1 MASSAS
7 LRSRAAVAAAAA
19 ACLAVLAAAA
29 LLRRRRRRDRAPAS
43 PRRLGARR
51 GLRPRRACEEEEKPQ
66 ARFKRV
72 LADNSYSR
80 FKHLRR
86 QGGQAEGSGGE
97 APPTPQE
104 STQKVHPFEEEVSS
118 LLNKPP
124 GFYSFM
130 LGDKCPEMSTSYN
143 WVDTEAQ
150 LEHLARLLADEKAF
164 AVDTEQHS
172 LRSFLGYTALMQ
184 ISTQKEDYLI
194 DTIALH
200 DVMGILRPVFANPS
214 ICKVLHGADNDV
226 LWLQRDFHIY
236 IVNMFDT
243 AKACDVL
250 AKPQKSLAYLLE
262 LYCGV
267 TKDKT
272 MQREDWRLR
281 PLTPEMIEYAR
292 TDAHYLLYIA
302 NCLTSELHAKT
313 RDTSDS
319 SNDKISFFF
328 EASHRSN
335 MVCMQLYAKE
345 IECPP
350 GASTA
355 ASILSRN
362 LHTHGLDPQKSSEV
376 KDLVWKFCAWRDL
389 MARMHDESLR
399 YVLSDQAIAALA
411 VSVPKHPNE
420 VSSII
425 AKTDLST
432 SSMYPR
438 LSSPSPIV
446 TAHVE
451 ELCYLLEDTTASMDD
466 IFKSLLGK
474 YKDPSGLCRLSV
486 YNYNLVSQLSLKQTN
501 MFSFSSSGEKLLTA
515 PPCKK
520 ASREL
525 FIKKFSCKSP
535 VYHNCRIYASDGR
548 LLCYCDRKKL
558 EWYTQRSLAKLIE
571 DNPPAIMLLF
581 EPKGRPED
589 EDNEFYIQSKKNICV
604 GCGEKSHYIRYR
616 IIPSCY
622 RMHFPEHLKSH
633 RSHDIVLLCVD
644 CHEIAHSAAEKYKRR
659 VAEEFG
665 IPLFVQ
671 KIVNS
676 GDISLI
682 TDASVAEDKRN
693 GTGVSP
699 LQLRTAAMALL
710 RHGSNMPSKR
720 CEELMQIVKSYYGG
734 RDVTPEDLEMALLVG
749 MSPHE
754 RRRLEKKKGYSF
766 RTQAQNIIKRS
777 SNKTILENN
786 GHDSDNTHALSE
798 QFPEDET
805 VSNAQQEFDETASP
819 NQLEDLKLTQG
830 SSSLPVS
837 TDDSICDH
845 DTTTLHTNTE
855 QQANGACTPA
865 NGHLDRDPCISVSS
879 NQAISKNAEKKISL
893 LGHGHHGKQVVEL
906 LLSNG
911 GEEAIN
917 QFCQRW
923 RQVFVEAVHPRYL
936 PSGWNIKHSGRRD
949 FGEFSVYKP
958 PKKAPQSAS
967 A

>member
-1 MASSAS
+1 MPSAAT
-7 LRSRAAVAAAAA
+7 LRSRAAVAAA

-29 LLRRRRRRDRAPAS
+29 LLHRRRRRNRAPAS
-43 PRRLGARR
+43 PRRLGARGRR
-51 GLRPRRACEEEEKPQ
+51 GRPRRACEEEEKPQ

-72 LADNSYSR
+72 LADNSYSP

-86 QGGQAEGSGGE
+86 QSAQPGGAEGE
-97 APPTPQE
+97 APLLTSQE
-104 STQKVHPFEEEVSS
+104 SSQRVHPFEEEITA

-124 GFYSFM
+124 DFCNFM
-130 LGDKCPEMSTSYN
+130 LADQCPEMHTPYN

-150 LEHLARLLADEKAF
+150 LEHLAKLLSEEKAF

-172 LRSFLGYTALMQ
+172 VRSFLGYTALMQ

-200 DVMGILRPVFANPS
+200 DVMAILRPVFANPS
-214 ICKVLHGADNDV
+214 ICKIFHGADNDV

-236 IVNMFDT
+236 VVNMFDT
-243 AKACDVL
+243 AKACEIL
-250 AKPQKSLAYLLE
+250 SKPQKSLAYLLE
-262 LYCGV
+262 VYCEV
-267 TKDKT
+267 TTDKT

-302 NCLTSELHAKT
+302 NCLASELHSKAC
-313 RDTSDS
+313 DTSS
-319 SNDKISFFF
+319 DKINFFF

-335 MVCMQLYAKE
+335 MVSMQLYAKE
-345 IECPP
+345 IESPP
-350 GASTA
+350 GASSA
-355 ASILSRN
+355 ASILTRN
-362 LHTHGLDPQKSSEV
+362 LQTHGLDTKKSSEV

-399 YVLSDQAIAALA
+399 YVLSDQAVAALA
-411 VSVPKHPNE
+411 VSLPKGPTE
-420 VSSII
+420 VF
-425 AKTDLST
+425 AALAGTDLNI
-432 SSMYPR
+432 SSMHPS

-446 TAHVE
+446 VAHVE
-451 ELCYLLEDTTASMDD
+451 ELCYLLEDTSTSMEG
-466 IFKSLLGK
+466 IFKSLLEK
-474 YKDPSGLCRLSV
+474 YKDPSGLCRLSI
-486 YNYNLVSQLSLKQTN
+486 YNYNLITQLSLKQTN
-501 MFSFSSSGEKLLTA
+501 TFSFAPSGEKLLTA
-515 PPCKK
+515 PPNKK
-520 ASREL
+520 ASRDL

-548 LLCYCDRKKL
+548 LLCYCDRRKL
-558 EWYTQRSLAKLIE
+558 EWYVQRNLAKLIE
-571 DNPPAIMLLF
+571 DSPPAIMLLF

-671 KIVNS
+671 KIMNS
-676 GDISLI
+676 GNISLI
-682 TDASVAEDKRN
+682 THTSVSEDKLN

-710 RHGSNMPSKR
+710 RHGSTMPVKR

-734 RDVTPEDLEMALLVG
+734 RDVTPEDLEVALLVG

-766 RTQAQNIIKRS
+766 KAQAQNIITKSSS
-777 SNKTILENN
+777 SNISENS
-786 GHDSDNTHALSE
+786 GHGSENSHALSE
-798 QFPEDET
+798 QFAEDGTE
-805 VSNAQQEFDETASP
+805 SNGQQEFNETESP
-819 NQLEDLKLTQG
+819 NQLEDLSLSQG
-830 SSSLPVS
+830 ISSLPVS
-837 TDDSICDH
+837 MEDTTFDH
-845 DTTTLHTNTE
+845 DTVTLKTDNE
-855 QQANGACTPA
+855 QQASGTCIPA
-865 NGHLDRDPCISVSS
+865 NSHINGDTSIRDNS
-879 NQAISKNAEKKISL
+879 NQTISKNAEKKISL

-923 RQVFVEAVHPRYL
+923 RHIFVEAVHPRYL
-936 PSGWNIKHSGRRD
+936 PSGWNINHSGRRD
-949 FGEFSVYKP
+949 FGDFSVYKP
-958 PKKAPQSAS
+958 AKNAAPPAS
-967 A
+967 G

>member
-1 MASSAS
+1 M
-7 LRSRAAVAAAAA
+7 
-19 ACLAVLAAAA
+19 
-29 LLRRRRRRDRAPAS
+29 
-43 PRRLGARR
+43 
-51 GLRPRRACEEEEKPQ
+51 
-66 ARFKRV
+66 
-72 LADNSYSR
+72 LAD
-80 FKHLRR
+80 
-86 QGGQAEGSGGE
+86 Q
-97 APPTPQE
+97 
-104 STQKVHPFEEEVSS
+104 
-118 LLNKPP
+118 
-124 GFYSFM
+124 
-130 LGDKCPEMSTSYN
+130 CPEMHTPYN

-150 LEHLARLLADEKAF
+150 LEHLAKLLSEEKAF

-172 LRSFLGYTALMQ
+172 VRSFLGYTALMQ

-200 DVMGILRPVFANPS
+200 DVMAILRPVFANPS
-214 ICKVLHGADNDV
+214 ICKIFHGADNDV
-226 LWLQRDFHIY
+226 LWIQRDFHIY
-236 IVNMFDT
+236 VVNMFDT
-243 AKACDVL
+243 AKACEIL
-250 AKPQKSLAYLLE
+250 SKPQKSLAYLLE
-262 LYCGV
+262 VYCEV
-267 TKDKT
+267 TTDKT

-281 PLTPEMIEYAR
+281 PLTSEMIEYAR

-302 NCLTSELHAKT
+302 NCLASELHAKAC
-313 RDTSDS
+313 DTSS
-319 SNDKISFFF
+319 DKINFFF

-335 MVCMQLYAKE
+335 MVSMQLYAKE

-350 GASTA
+350 GASSA
-355 ASILSRN
+355 ASILTRN
-362 LHTHGLDPQKSSEV
+362 LQTHGLDTKKSSEV

-399 YVLSDQAIAALA
+399 YVLSDQAVAALA
-411 VSVPKHPNE
+411 VSLPKVPTE
-420 VSSII
+420 VF
-425 AKTDLST
+425 AVLAGTDLNI
-432 SSMYPR
+432 SSMHPS

-446 TAHVE
+446 VAHVE
-451 ELCYLLEDTTASMDD
+451 ELCYLLEDTSTSMEG
-466 IFKSLLGK
+466 IFKRLLEK
-474 YKDPSGLCRLSV
+474 YKDPSGLCRLSI
-486 YNYNLVSQLSLKQTN
+486 YNYNLITQLSLKQTN
-501 MFSFSSSGEKLLTA
+501 MFSFAPSGEKLLTA
-515 PPCKK
+515 PPNKK
-520 ASREL
+520 ASRDL

-548 LLCYCDRKKL
+548 LLCYCDRRKL
-558 EWYTQRSLAKLIE
+558 EWYVQRNLAKLIE
-571 DNPPAIMLLF
+571 DSPPAIMLLF

-671 KIVNS
+671 KIMNS
-676 GDISLI
+676 GNISLI
-682 TDASVAEDKRN
+682 THTSVSEDKLN

-710 RHGSNMPSKR
+710 RHGSTMPVKR

-734 RDVTPEDLEMALLVG
+734 RDVTPEDLEVALLVG

-766 RTQAQNIIKRS
+766 KAQAQNIITKSSS
-777 SNKTILENN
+777 SNISENS
-786 GHDSDNTHALSE
+786 GHGSENSHALSE
-798 QFPEDET
+798 QFAEDGTE
-805 VSNAQQEFDETASP
+805 NNGQQEFNETESP
-819 NQLEDLKLTQG
+819 NQLEDLSLSQG
-830 SSSLPVS
+830 ISSLPVS
-837 TDDSICDH
+837 MEDTTFDH
-845 DTTTLHTNTE
+845 DTVTLQTDNE
-855 QQANGACTPA
+855 QQASGTCIPA
-865 NGHLDRDPCISVSS
+865 NSHINGDTSIRDNS
-879 NQAISKNAEKKISL
+879 NQTISKNAEKKISL

-923 RQVFVEAVHPRYL
+923 RHIFVEAVHPRYL
-936 PSGWNIKHSGRRD
+936 PSGWNINHSGRRD
-949 FGEFSVYKP
+949 FGDFSVYKP
-958 PKKAPQSAS
+958 AKNAAPPAS
-967 A
+967 D